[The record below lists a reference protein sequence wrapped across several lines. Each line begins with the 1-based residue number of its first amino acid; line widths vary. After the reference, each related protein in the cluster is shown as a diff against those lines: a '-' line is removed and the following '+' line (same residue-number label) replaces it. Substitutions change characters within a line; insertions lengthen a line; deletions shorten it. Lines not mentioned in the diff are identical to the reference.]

1 MLTTETKAAK
11 MKSDVNQVWAECLS
25 YMSRKVNKQ
34 SFFTWLKPTAA
45 VDGDS
50 SNFQIGVPNKFAADW
65 LNEHYSEL
73 ISDALRSVTNQDCRF
88 KLVINQ
94 EIQGEQ
100 VNIFEL
106 PEPAISVKRTTTS
119 DVTLTSSKRYVST
132 VLSDRYQFDSFI
144 VGNSNEFAYAASLAV
159 AKSPGH
165 TKYNPLFIYG
175 GVGLGKTHLAQAI
188 GNLIIDENQSAR
200 VIYVTSEK
208 FTSDFINSITT
219 KSVPDFAT
227 HYRSA
232 DVLLVDD
239 IQFFT
244 GKESTQEQFFHTFNT
259 LYQNGKQVILT
270 ADRPPRDIKGLEE
283 RLLSRFSWG
292 LVTDVQPPSLETRIA
307 ILQKKSESDG
317 YHLPQDV
324 LTFIAD
330 SVTTNIRDLE
340 GCLTRLLAYA
350 SLRRK
355 EINVDLAQQILKDSI
370 PHAKRKITTDQ
381 IQKKV
386 AEFYSV
392 SPEMMQA
399 KKKTADVALARQVAM
414 YLCRTLTDRSLKA
427 IGAAFGGRDH
437 STVIHAHKTIMN
449 MIKKDINLKLRID
462 QLINSL
468 YV

>member
-1 MLTTETKAAK
+1 
-11 MKSDVNQVWAECLS
+11 V
-25 YMSRKVNKQ
+25 
-34 SFFTWLKPTAA
+34 
-45 VDGDS
+45 
-50 SNFQIGVPNKFAADW
+50 
-65 LNEHYSEL
+65 
-73 ISDALRSVTNQDCRF
+73 
-88 KLVINQ
+88 
-94 EIQGEQ
+94 
-100 VNIFEL
+100 
-106 PEPAISVKRTTTS
+106 
-119 DVTLTSSKRYVST
+119 
-132 VLSDRYQFDSFI
+132 
-144 VGNSNEFAYAASLAV
+144 
-159 AKSPGH
+159 
-165 TKYNPLFIYG
+165 
-175 GVGLGKTHLAQAI
+175 
-188 GNLIIDENQSAR
+188 
-200 VIYVTSEK
+200 
-208 FTSDFINSITT
+208 SDFAS
-219 KSVPDFAT
+219 

-232 DVLLVDD
+232 DVLLIDD

-259 LYQNGKQVILT
+259 LHQNGKQVILT

-317 YHLPQDV
+317 YHVPEDV

-355 EINVDLAQQILKDSI
+355 EISVDLAQLVLKDTI
-370 PHAKRKITTDQ
+370 PHAKRQITTEQ

-399 KKKTADVALARQVAM
+399 KKKTAEVALARQIAM
-414 YLCRTLTDRSLKA
+414 YLCRTLTDSSLKS

-437 STVIHAHKTIMN
+437 STVIHAHKTILN
-449 MIKKDINLKLRID
+449 MMKKDINLKLRID

>member
-1 MLTTETKAAK
+1 MLIIETKARK
-11 MKSDVNQVWAECLS
+11 MKSDANQIWAECLS

-45 VDGDS
+45 VDGDF

-73 ISDALRSVTNQDCRF
+73 ISDALRSVTSQNCRF
-88 KLVINQ
+88 KLVISQ
-94 EIQGEQ
+94 ETLGQQ

-106 PEPAISVKRTTTS
+106 PDPTIPVKRTTTS
-119 DVTLTSSKRYVST
+119 GLSSTSSNRYVST

-159 AKSPGH
+159 AKSPGR

-188 GNLIIDENQSAR
+188 GNLIIDEKQSAR

-219 KSVPDFAT
+219 KSVSDFAT

-381 IQKKV
+381 IQKRV

-399 KKKTADVALARQVAM
+399 KKKTAEVALARQVAM

-449 MIKKDINLKLRID
+449 MIKKDVNLKLRID